1 MEDWRKKRK
10 GEDQSAFAP
19 TLPRI
24 PSSSALEY
32 ISDLTSRNGLQLD
45 DAARK
50 AWQRFGDRRAY
61 PRKLLLEPHK
71 KDAIPTCYRYAHI
84 DVHACGVYGK
94 SHLYR
99 LKEVTGVDER
109 VQAVVANQ
117 EITAHCLLA
126 AMNRIEEE
134 NLQQFSFVCHGATH
148 RSVACCML
156 LAALAYPNASVHMT
170 TRRTQDAQDAA
181 KAAPKKLEYG
191 LSSKPLEQNSA
202 MSHTHFIMA
211 KEVIQQRL
219 DEEGGEGKGYKQQ

>member
-1 MEDWRKKRK
+1 MQQQPRGWHEDRHRPRQSDDRNGPQHSYWCDDDWGYEPQHSIQHK
-10 GEDQSAFAP
+10 GEDQSARAP
-19 TLPRI
+19 TLPCT

-50 AWQRFGDRRAY
+50 AWWLFGDRRAY
-61 PRKLLLEPHK
+61 PRKLLLEPHAQ
-71 KDAIPTCYRYAHI
+71 DTIPPCYRNAHI
-84 DVHACGVYGK
+84 DVASRGVDGK

-126 AMNRIEEE
+126 AMNRIEKEP
-134 NLQQFSFVCHGATH
+134 LQQFSFVCRGATH

-181 KAAPKKLEYG
+181 KALE
-191 LSSKPLEQNSA
+191 
-202 MSHTHFIMA
+202 
-211 KEVIQQRL
+211 RL
-219 DEEGGEGKGYKQQ
+219 NP